1 MNRGMLALIRKD
13 LRSVTANHRMLVT
26 LLVVPLVLT
35 VFLPTVAVVTLH
47 TAPEEAADFQK
58 LLALLPVAAGG
69 EGVERQ
75 NLLLNYVLPLFFL
88 IIPVMTASVMASASF
103 VGEREKHTLETLL
116 YGPLSLRQVFRAKV
130 LAAFTLSMGVSL
142 LSFGIMLAVFEGEV
156 LWLTGQ
162 LLAPAPAWLLVLL
175 LVAPAVALIAIPLMV
190 RLSVKAKSAED
201 AQQGATFL
209 LLPVILLLV
218 GQFSGVLLVSPTLL
232 LVLGV
237 GCAGVA
243 ALLMRRAM
251 GNFTYERFLQ

>member
-75 NLLLNYVLPLFFL
+75 ILNLLLNYVLPLFFL

-162 LLAPAPAWLLVLL
+162 LLAPA
-175 LVAPAVALIAIPLMV
+175 VALIAIPLMV

>member
-47 TAPEEAADFQK
+47 TAPEEEADFQR
-58 LLALLPVAAGG
+58 LLAAGG
-69 EGVERQ
+69 EGQERQ
-75 NLLLNYVLPLFFL
+75 ILNLLLNYVLPLFFL

-232 LVLGV
+232 LALGL

>member
-75 NLLLNYVLPLFFL
+75 ILNLLLNYVLPLFFL
-88 IIPVMTASVMASASF
+88 IIPVMTASIMASASF

-162 LLAPAPAWLLVLL
+162 LLAPA
-175 LVAPAVALIAIPLMV
+175 VALIAIPLMV

-232 LVLGV
+232 LVLGL

>member
-47 TAPEEAADFQK
+47 TAPEEAAGLSK
-58 LLALLPVAAGG
+58 APGPPPGGRRGAGHGAA
-69 EGVERQ
+69 RIS

-162 LLAPAPAWLLVLL
+162 LLAPAP
-175 LVAPAVALIAIPLMV
+175 
-190 RLSVKAKSAED
+190 
-201 AQQGATFL
+201 
-209 LLPVILLLV
+209 
-218 GQFSGVLLVSPTLL
+218 
-232 LVLGV
+232 
-237 GCAGVA
+237 CVA
-243 ALLMRRAM
+243 AGPPPGGPGGGPHRHPPD
-251 GNFTYERFLQ
+251 GPPVGEGQERGGRPAGGHLPAAAGDPAAGGAVFRGALGAASPSSWRWGWDAPGWRPC

>member
-75 NLLLNYVLPLFFL
+75 ILNLLLNYVLPLFFL

-175 LVAPAVALIAIPLMV
+175 LVALIAIPLMV

-237 GCAGVA
+237 GCAGIA

>member
-58 LLALLPVAAGG
+58 LVAAGG

-75 NLLLNYVLPLFFL
+75 ILNLLLNYVLPLFFL

-232 LVLGV
+232 LVLGL

>member
-58 LLALLPVAAGG
+58 LLAVAAGG
-69 EGVERQ
+69 EGMERQ
-75 NLLLNYVLPLFFL
+75 ILNLLLNYVLPLFFL

>member
-1 MNRGMLALIRKD
+1 
-13 LRSVTANHRMLVT
+13 
-26 LLVVPLVLT
+26 
-35 VFLPTVAVVTLH
+35 
-47 TAPEEAADFQK
+47 
-58 LLALLPVAAGG
+58 
-69 EGVERQ
+69 
-75 NLLLNYVLPLFFL
+75 
-88 IIPVMTASVMASASF
+88 
-103 VGEREKHTLETLL
+103 
-116 YGPLSLRQVFRAKV
+116 
-130 LAAFTLSMGVSL
+130 MGVSL

-232 LVLGV
+232 LVLGL

>member
-1 MNRGMLALIRKD
+1 M
-13 LRSVTANHRMLVT
+13 
-26 LLVVPLVLT
+26 
-35 VFLPTVAVVTLH
+35 
-47 TAPEEAADFQK
+47 
-58 LLALLPVAAGG
+58 
-69 EGVERQ
+69 
-75 NLLLNYVLPLFFL
+75 
-88 IIPVMTASVMASASF
+88 
-103 VGEREKHTLETLL
+103 
-116 YGPLSLRQVFRAKV
+116 

-232 LVLGV
+232 LALGL

>member
-58 LLALLPVAAGG
+58 LLALLPVASEE
-69 EGVERQ
+69 EGMERQ
-75 NLLLNYVLPLFFL
+75 ILNLLLNYVLPLFFL

-162 LLAPAPAWLLVLL
+162 LLAPA
-175 LVAPAVALIAIPLMV
+175 VALIAIPLMV

-201 AQQGATFL
+201 AQQGATF
-209 LLPVILLLV
+209 LLLV

>member
-69 EGVERQ
+69 EGMERQ
-75 NLLLNYVLPLFFL
+75 ILNLLLNYVLPLFFL

-175 LVAPAVALIAIPLMV
+175 LGQQAQGEQ
-190 RLSVKAKSAED
+190 VKVV
-201 AQQGATFL
+201 QG
-209 LLPVILLLV
+209 
-218 GQFSGVLLVSPTLL
+218 GQAAGAFGVLGHGKHLLALVRASIVPQ
-232 LVLGV
+232 
-237 GCAGVA
+237 
-243 ALLMRRAM
+243 RRGFA
-251 GNFTYERFLQ
+251 

>member
-69 EGVERQ
+69 EGMERQ
-75 NLLLNYVLPLFFL
+75 ILNLLLNYVLPLFFL

-156 LWLTGQ
+156 LCG
-162 LLAPAPAWLLVLL
+162 
-175 LVAPAVALIAIPLMV
+175 
-190 RLSVKAKSAED
+190 
-201 AQQGATFL
+201 
-209 LLPVILLLV
+209 
-218 GQFSGVLLVSPTLL
+218 SPTA
-232 LVLGV
+232 GTRRPRPPSTNPWPSCRPTTSTCSSSTSPSTTTTAP
-237 GCAGVA
+237 GGPWRRPTRPASSGPSACPTSTPTGSSTCAS
-243 ALLMRRAM
+243 
-251 GNFTYERFLQ
+251 FLRSSP

>member
-75 NLLLNYVLPLFFL
+75 ILNLLLNYVLPLFFL

-162 LLAPAPAWLLVLL
+162 LLAPAWLLVLL

-232 LVLGV
+232 LALGL

>member
-1 MNRGMLALIRKD
+1 
-13 LRSVTANHRMLVT
+13 
-26 LLVVPLVLT
+26 
-35 VFLPTVAVVTLH
+35 
-47 TAPEEAADFQK
+47 
-58 LLALLPVAAGG
+58 
-69 EGVERQ
+69 
-75 NLLLNYVLPLFFL
+75 
-88 IIPVMTASVMASASF
+88 MTASVMASASF

-201 AQQGATFL
+201 ASRGHLPAAAGDPAAGGAVFR
-209 LLPVILLLV
+209 
-218 GQFSGVLLVSPTLL
+218 VLLVSPTLL